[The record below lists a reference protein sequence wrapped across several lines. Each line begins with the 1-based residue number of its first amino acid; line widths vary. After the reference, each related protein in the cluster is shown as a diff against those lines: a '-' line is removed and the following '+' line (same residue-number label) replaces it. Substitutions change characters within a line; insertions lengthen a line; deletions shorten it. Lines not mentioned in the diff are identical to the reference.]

1 LLNRR
6 HAIAFRGAPVKVWA
20 REAAADAA
28 ALFGWPGS
36 ERSEGPVGALGL
48 PTYVRKGGINDLPDI
63 SACRYRPCAR
73 RTQGGS
79 YGRDSRIV
87 MGKERGFGGKS
98 GSRKTLW
105 VVFVVGAALIAVGS
119 LYLLPQFW

>member
-1 LLNRR
+1 
-6 HAIAFRGAPVKVWA
+6 
-20 REAAADAA
+20 
-28 ALFGWPGS
+28 
-36 ERSEGPVGALGL
+36 
-48 PTYVRKGGINDLPDI
+48 
-63 SACRYRPCAR
+63 
-73 RTQGGS
+73 
-79 YGRDSRIV
+79 